1 MAIRLIALYIVRG
14 LKQSTQQSHA
24 RINDMATSATDI
36 LKQALELK
44 EEERAELASRL
55 IESLDEP
62 VEEGVEAAWVIEIE
76 RRMADLDSGSAKTL
90 PWDEV
95 REKLHGRLI
104 A

>member
-1 MAIRLIALYIVRG
+1 
-14 LKQSTQQSHA
+14 
-24 RINDMATSATDI
+24 MATSATDI

-44 EEERAELASRL
+44 EEERAELASML

>member
-1 MAIRLIALYIVRG
+1 
-14 LKQSTQQSHA
+14 
-24 RINDMATSATDI
+24 MATSATDL

-44 EEERAELASRL
+44 EEERAELASLL

-62 VEEGVEAAWVIEIE
+62 AEEGVEAAWATEIE

>member
-1 MAIRLIALYIVRG
+1 LLITPTVRV
-14 LKQSTQQSHA
+14 LRQSYQQSRA
-24 RINDMATSATDI
+24 SINDMATSATEL

-44 EEERAELASRL
+44 PEERAELASLL

-62 VEEGVEAAWVIEIE
+62 AEEGVEAAWVKEIE
-76 RRMADLDSGSAKTL
+76 HRMAELDSGSAKTV
-90 PWDEV
+90 PWDDV

>member
-1 MAIRLIALYIVRG
+1 
-14 LKQSTQQSHA
+14 
-24 RINDMATSATDI
+24 MATSATDV
-36 LKQALELK
+36 LKQALELN
-44 EEERAELASRL
+44 EEERAELASLL

-62 VEEGVEAAWVIEIE
+62 AEVGVEAAWAVEIE

>member
-1 MAIRLIALYIVRG
+1 MAGSV
-14 LKQSTQQSHA
+14 
-24 RINDMATSATDI
+24 TDI
-36 LKQALELK
+36 LKQALELN
-44 EEERAELASRL
+44 EEERAELASLL

-62 VEEGVEAAWVIEIE
+62 AEVGVEAAWAVEIE
-76 RRMADLDSGSAKTL
+76 RRMADLDSGSEKTL